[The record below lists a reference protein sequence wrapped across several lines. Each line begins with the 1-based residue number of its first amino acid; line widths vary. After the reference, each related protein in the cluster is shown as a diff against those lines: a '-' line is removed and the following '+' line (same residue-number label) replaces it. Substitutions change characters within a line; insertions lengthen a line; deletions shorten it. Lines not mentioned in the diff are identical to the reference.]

1 MVGSLAVVSVAEVAS
16 LAVVCAAEKR
26 EVALVVTEAMEEE
39 EGLEVAVAV
48 HSLEE
53 MVADL
58 VVGVETAD

>member
-1 MVGSLAVVSVAEVAS
+1 M
-16 LAVVCAAEKR
+16 AVVCAAEKR